1 MTMIQPRTADAFV
14 RKPDAHMVVVL
25 VYGADTGMVSE
36 RVKALV
42 KVSVDDPADPFQL
55 VQIDGDEIASD
66 PGRLADEAFTI
77 PLFGGRRAIRV
88 RAGGRNLV
96 PAVTPLLES
105 PPTGCRIVIEG
116 GDWKKSHALVGL
128 VERSRAGAV
137 LACYG
142 DEAANIG
149 EIIAEEV
156 AAAGLAIS
164 SEAREALA
172 GLLGGD
178 RLATRSEL
186 KKLTLYA
193 HGAGRIEVS
202 DVLAIVGDASL
213 LETDEIVDSAF
224 AGETDELDR
233 TLTKAWMARTNAS
246 VLAGTGLRH
255 ALLLHRLR
263 AEVDKGQAAASVVA
277 SAGYSVHFNRKATVA
292 RQLSGLQSDR
302 LDRIVA
308 DLADTVLEARR
319 NPALAEALV
328 SRAFMRIALMA
339 RGRTR

>member
-1 MTMIQPRTADAFV
+1 MTLIQPRSADAFV
-14 RKPDAHMVVVL
+14 RKPDAHMAVVL
-25 VYGADTGMVSE
+25 VYGPDTGLVSE

-55 VQIDGDEIASD
+55 VQIDGDDISSD
-66 PGRLADEAFTI
+66 PARLADEAFTI

-96 PAVTPLLES
+96 PAVEPLLQN
-105 PPTGCRIVIEG
+105 PPTDCRVVIEG

-137 LACYG
+137 LACYS
-142 DEAANIG
+142 DESTNIG
-149 EIIAEEV
+149 ELIAEEV

-164 SEAREALA
+164 GEAREALM

-202 DVLAIVGDASL
+202 DVLAVVGDASL
-213 LETDEIVDSAF
+213 LATDEIIDSAF
-224 AGETDELDR
+224 AGDADALDR
-233 TLTKAWMARTNAS
+233 NLTKAWGESTNAS
-246 VLAGTGLRH
+246 ALAGTALRH

-263 AEVDKGQAAASVVA
+263 GEVEKGQAAATIVA
-277 SAGYSVHFNRKATVA
+277 SAGYAVHFNRKAAVV
-292 RQLSGLQSDR
+292 RQLGALRLDR

-308 DLADTVLEARR
+308 DLSDTVLEARR
-319 NPALAEALV
+319 NAALAEALV
-328 SRAFMRIALMA
+328 SRALMRIALMA
-339 RGRTR
+339 KGRTR

>member
-142 DEAANIG
+142 DETSNIG
-149 EIIAEEV
+149 EVIAEEV
-156 AAAGLAIS
+156 AAAGLTIS
-164 SEAREALA
+164 AEARDALMDF
-172 GLLGGD
+172 LGGD

-193 HGAGRIEVS
+193 LGAGRIEVS
-202 DVLAIVGDASL
+202 DVLAVVGDASL
-213 LETDEIVDSAF
+213 LATDEIIDSAF
-224 AGETDELDR
+224 SGDVDRLDR
-233 TLTKAWMARTNAS
+233 TLAKAWGENVNAS
-246 VLAGTGLRH
+246 VLAGTALRH

-263 AEVDKGQAAASVVA
+263 GEVEKGQAAASAVA
-277 SAGYSVHFNRKATVA
+277 SAGYAVPFSRKAAIA
-292 RQLSGLQSDR
+292 RQLGAMRLDR
-302 LDRIVA
+302 LERIVA
-308 DLADTVLEARR
+308 DLADTVLDARR
-319 NPALAEALV
+319 NAALGQALV
-328 SRAFMRIALMA
+328 GRALMRIALMA